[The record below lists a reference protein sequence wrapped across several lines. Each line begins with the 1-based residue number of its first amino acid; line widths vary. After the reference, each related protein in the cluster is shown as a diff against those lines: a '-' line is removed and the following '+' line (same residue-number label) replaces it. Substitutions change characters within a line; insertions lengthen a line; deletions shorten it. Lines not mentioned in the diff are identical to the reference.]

1 MNPDVLIVGAGPAG
15 MSAALALN
23 AAGAKVRVVD
33 EQPAAGGQIYRA
45 IDQVF
50 QQRPEDLELYG
61 SDYAKGRELTRRFAE
76 ADIDLSCGTSVWDI
90 SIESESQGVGLV
102 QGDQASYVFP
112 RHIILATG
120 AMERPTPFP
129 GWTLPGVMTVGAAQ
143 TLFKA
148 SALIPDS
155 RPVIAGSGPLIYLF
169 AKQMIAAGSKPALII
184 DTGPDSLPPSR
195 WADLAQASVQN
206 FGALYKG
213 WRWMREIKQAGV
225 ERLTGVTSLT
235 AKGNQR
241 LQSVEYSR
249 GNQSF
254 EITTDLLLVHDGVI
268 PNSHLAFAAGCEH
281 GWNSLQRYW
290 APVLNP
296 QGLSSKPD
304 ISIVGDSA
312 SIAGADSAACSGRV
326 VGWNVAN
333 LLGLVDETRCR
344 SETMRDKQV
353 ISRHA
358 VLRRFLDNHFRP
370 LETFQTPADKET
382 IVCRCENVREGEL
395 REVAEL
401 GCMGPNQGKA
411 FTRCGMGACM
421 GRQCGNTVSQLFAQY
436 HQRSVADIGHYRI
449 RSPVR
454 PLTLKQLS
462 TLDLPRSTSSTRS
475 SISTGTAEDGGIN
488 HNE

>member
-15 MSAALALN
+15 MSAALALT

-33 EQPAAGGQIYRA
+33 EQPGAGGQIYRS
-45 IDQVF
+45 IDQVYT
-50 QQRPEDLELYG
+50 QRPQDLQLYG
-61 SDYAKGRELTRRFAE
+61 PDYAKGRELSRQFSQ
-76 ADIDLSCGTSVWDI
+76 ADIDLSYGTSVWDI
-90 SIESESQGVGLV
+90 SIANGKPEVGLV
-102 QGDQASYVFP
+102 QDDQASYVFP

-155 RPVIAGSGPLIYLF
+155 RPVIAGTGPLVYLF
-169 AKQMIAAGSKPALII
+169 VQQMIAVGSKPALIL
-184 DTGPDSLPPSR
+184 DTGPASLPPSR
-195 WADLAQASVQN
+195 WADLAHASVQN

-225 ERLTGVTSLT
+225 ERITGVTSLA

-249 GNQSF
+249 DNQSF

-281 GWNSLQRYW
+281 RWNSMQRYW

-296 QGLSSKPD
+296 QGLSSQQD

-312 SIAGADSAACSGRV
+312 SIAGADSAVCCGRV

-333 LLGLVDETRCR
+333 LLGLVDDARCR

-353 ISRHA
+353 ISRHS

-370 LETFQTPADKET
+370 LEAFQTPSDKET
-382 IVCRCENVREGEL
+382 IVCRCENVREGDL
-395 REVAEL
+395 HEVAEL

-411 FTRCGMGACM
+411 FTRCGMGACL

-436 HQRSVADIGHYRI
+436 HKRAVADIGHYRI

-462 TLDLPRSTSSTRS
+462 TLDLPRRS
-475 SISTGTAEDGGIN
+475 KSIS
-488 HNE
+488 

>member
-1 MNPDVLIVGAGPAG
+1 MNPDVLIIGAGPAG
-15 MSAALALN
+15 MSAALALH

-33 EQPAAGGQIYRA
+33 EQPAAGGQVYRA
-45 IDQVF
+45 IDQVS
-50 QQRPEDLELYG
+50 QHRPRDLQLYG
-61 SDYAKGRELTRRFAE
+61 PDYAQGRELTRQFAE
-76 ADIDLSCGTSVWDI
+76 ADIDLSYDTSVWDI
-90 SIESESQGVGLV
+90 SIENGNPEVGLV
-102 QGDQASYVFP
+102 QGDKASYVFP

-155 RPVIAGSGPLIYLF
+155 RPVIAGTGPLVYLF
-169 AKQMIAAGSKPALII
+169 VQQMIAAGNKPALIL
-184 DTGPDSLPPSR
+184 DTGPAALPPSR
-195 WADLAQASVQN
+195 WADLAHASVHN

-213 WRWMREIKQAGV
+213 WRWMREIKRAGV
-225 ERLTGVTSLT
+225 ERLTGVTALS
-235 AKGNQR
+235 AKGDQR

-249 GNQSF
+249 GEQSF
-254 EITTDLLLVHDGVI
+254 AITTDLLLVHDGVI

-281 GWNSLQRYW
+281 RWNSTQRYW
-290 APVLNP
+290 SPVLNP
-296 QGLSSKPD
+296 QGLSTAPKV
-304 ISIVGDSA
+304 SIAGDSA
-312 SIAGADSAACSGRV
+312 GIAGADAAACSGRV
-326 VGWNVAN
+326 VGWNVARS
-333 LLGLVDETRCR
+333 LGLVDAARCS
-344 SETMRDKQV
+344 SETVRARQV
-353 ISRHA
+353 IGRNA

-370 LETFQTPADKET
+370 LQAWQAPADRET

-395 REVAEL
+395 RDVARL

-436 HQRSVADIGHYRI
+436 HNKPVADIGHYRI

-454 PLTLKQLS
+454 PLTLRQLS
-462 TLDLPRSTSSTRS
+462 TLDLPRK
-475 SISTGTAEDGGIN
+475 D
-488 HNE
+488 

>member
-1 MNPDVLIVGAGPAG
+1 MMNPDVLIVGAGPSG

-45 IDQVF
+45 IDQVY
-50 QQRPEDLELYG
+50 QKRPADLELYG
-61 SDYAKGRELTRRFAE
+61 IDYAKGRDLTRQFAE
-76 ADIDLSCGTSVWDI
+76 ADIDLSYGTSVWDI
-90 SIESESQGVGLV
+90 TIENGNPGVGLV
-102 QGDQASYVFP
+102 QDDQASYIYP

-148 SALIPDS
+148 SAMIPDS
-155 RPVIAGSGPLIYLF
+155 RPVIAGTGPLVYLF
-169 AKQMIAAGSKPALII
+169 AKQMIAAGSKPALIL

-195 WADLAQASVQN
+195 WAELAQASIHN

-213 WRWMREIKQAGV
+213 WQWIREIKQAGV
-225 ERLTGVTSLT
+225 ERLTGVTSLSAT
-235 AKGNQR
+235 GNQR
-241 LQSVEYSR
+241 LQSVEYCR
-249 GNQSF
+249 RNQSF

-268 PNSHLAFAAGCEH
+268 PNSHLAFAAGCDH
-281 GWNSLQRYW
+281 RWNVLQRYW
-290 APVLNP
+290 APVLNS
-296 QGLSSKPD
+296 QGLSSQPD

-326 VGWNVAN
+326 VGWNVAS
-333 LLGLVDETRCR
+333 LLGLVDDARCR
-344 SETMRDKQV
+344 SETTYDKQT
-353 ISRHA
+353 IGRYS
-358 VLRRFLDNHFRP
+358 VLRQFLDNHFRP
-370 LETFQTPADKET
+370 LEAFQAPSDKET
-382 IVCRCENVREGEL
+382 IICRCENVREGEL
-395 REVAEL
+395 REVAKL

-421 GRQCGNTVSQLFAQY
+421 GRQCGNSVSQLFAHY
-436 HQRSVADIGHYRI
+436 HKRPVADIGHYRI

-462 TLDLPRSTSSTRS
+462 TLDLSSK
-475 SISTGTAEDGGIN
+475 N
-488 HNE
+488 